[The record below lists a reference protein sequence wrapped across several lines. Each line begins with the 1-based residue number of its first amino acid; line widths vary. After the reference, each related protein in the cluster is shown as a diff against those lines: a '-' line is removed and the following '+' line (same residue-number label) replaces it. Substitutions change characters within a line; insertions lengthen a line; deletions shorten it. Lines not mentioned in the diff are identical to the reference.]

1 MLELSV
7 TALDSSAQARH
18 NPQLL
23 SRAVARLFRDEVM
36 CRGLLR
42 LFTVFCLTGSF
53 VSTAAWAETGAQ
65 LFTGTLGKSSIVL
78 EINPRTGEGRYFY
91 KKYRK
96 DLPLDGALD
105 GETLVLE
112 EGSRM
117 DDSRPTLRLQPTTD
131 GWYGEWTSTAG
142 KSLKIKLQ
150 PAVVPDVPDDA
161 LPFFTTLHDKYPYEY
176 LRLQGVTLKKG
187 NIDTFMGYTLQWWS
201 EPKTGTSLFEVV
213 SGYSLEERR
222 RINQQLMARLWSE
235 VLSSYGCSGSYAQSS
250 QPLWMSSTVMSVLIS
265 SDYFCGGAY
274 PDQSQDALNFDT
286 KTGRLLTLDDV
297 LWVGQGKPLHF
308 QREGDFGGEASG
320 SSDSWSN
327 YRSEELAPWLVA
339 QLLKLYPSE
348 MTVTPEGENDC
359 NYDESYPWQFPG
371 WHFTQLGIKLE
382 PSFPHV
388 AAVCGFVDWSVL
400 PYTIVK
406 QHPGGVALQLP

>member
-1 MLELSV
+1 M
-7 TALDSSAQARH
+7 
-18 NPQLL
+18 
-23 SRAVARLFRDEVM
+23 
-36 CRGLLR
+36 
-42 LFTVFCLTGSF
+42 
-53 VSTAAWAETGAQ
+53 
-65 LFTGTLGKSSIVL
+65 FTGTLGKSSIVL

-105 GETLVLE
+105 GETLVLK

-150 PAVVPDVPDDA
+150 PAVIPDVPDDA

-187 NIDTFMGYTLQWWS
+187 KTDTFMGYTLQWWT

-213 SGYSLEERR
+213 TGYSLEERR
-222 RINQQLMARLWSE
+222 RINQQLMARLWGE
-235 VLSSYGCSGSYAQSS
+235 VLSSYGCSGSYAQWS
-250 QPLWMSSTVMSVLIS
+250 QPLWMSPTVMSVRIS
-265 SDYFCGGAY
+265 SDYYCGGAY
-274 PDQSQDALNFDT
+274 PDQSHDALNIDT
-286 KTGRLLTLDDV
+286 KTGKLLTLDDV
-297 LWVGQGKPLHF
+297 LWVGQGKPLHY
-308 QREGDFGGEASG
+308 EEYEDFAAGSPG
-320 SSDSWSN
+320 SSTAWSN
-327 YRSEELAPWLVA
+327 YRNTELAPWLVA
-339 QLLKLYPSE
+339 QLLKLYPNE
-348 MTVTPEGENDC
+348 MTVTPEDENDC
-359 NYDESYPWQFPG
+359 GYDEDYPWHYPG
-371 WHFTQLGIKLE
+371 WYFTEQGIKLE
-382 PSFPHV
+382 PSFAHV

>member
-1 MLELSV
+1 MFRGLI
-7 TALDSSAQARH
+7 
-18 NPQLL
+18 
-23 SRAVARLFRDEVM
+23 RLFAV
-36 CRGLLR
+36 LL
-42 LFTVFCLTGSF
+42 LTGLF
-53 VSTAAWAETGAQ
+53 VSTATWADNGAQ
-65 LFTGTLGKSSIVL
+65 VYTGTLGKAAIVL
-78 EINPRTGEGRYFY
+78 EINPRTGDGRYFY

-105 GETLVLE
+105 GATLVLE

-117 DDSRPTLRLQPTTD
+117 EDSRPTLRLQPTTQ
-131 GWYGEWTSTAG
+131 GWSGEWTSTAG
-142 KSLKIKLQ
+142 KTLNIELE
-150 PAVVPDVPDDA
+150 PAVIPDVPADA

-187 NIDTFMGYTLQWWS
+187 KTDTFMGYTLQWWT
-201 EPKTGTSLFEVV
+201 EPKTDTSLFEVV

-250 QPLWMSSTVMSVLIS
+250 QPLWMSPTMMSVRIS
-265 SDYFCGGAY
+265 SDYYCGGAY

-286 KTGRLLTLDDV
+286 KTGKLLTLDDV
-297 LWVGQGKPLHF
+297 MWVGQGKPLHF
-308 QREGDFGGEASG
+308 EQQRDFDEGSSG

-327 YRSEELAPWLVA
+327 YRTTELAPWLVV

-359 NYDESYPWQFPG
+359 NYDEQDPWQFPG
-371 WHFTQLGIKLE
+371 WYFTEQGIKLE
-382 PSFPHV
+382 PSFAHV

-400 PYTIVK
+400 PYNIVK